1 MSYSSYYHR
10 PDRDA
15 PQGGGIGMD
24 SSSKS
29 NFCVYVH
36 GVNCDDDG
44 IQSRQRTIRKTL
56 TCHVGFVLYH
66 DAKNDDQCYADI
78 PSYDR

>member
-1 MSYSSYYHR
+1 MSYSSYSHC
-10 PDRDA
+10 PDHDA
-15 PQGGGIGMD
+15 PQRSGIKMD
-24 SSSKS
+24 SSAMS
-29 NFCVYVH
+29 NLRVYIH

-66 DAKNDDQCYADI
+66 DAKNDDQYYADI